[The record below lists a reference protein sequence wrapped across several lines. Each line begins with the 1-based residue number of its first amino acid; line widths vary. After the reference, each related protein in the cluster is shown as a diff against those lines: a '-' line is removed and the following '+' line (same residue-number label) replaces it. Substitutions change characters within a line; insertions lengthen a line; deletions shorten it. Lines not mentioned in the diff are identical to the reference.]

1 MNQMIK
7 ALISRLRA
15 YGLPIASLLLNW
27 WAASLFTIT
36 LLSGCLGTL
45 YGLLHESH
53 TAWFCLLCAVLGG
66 ALIHSMMIVIA
77 LTISIVAEP
86 TCELEQHEPQS

>member
-7 ALISRLRA
+7 TPTSRLLV
-15 YGLPIASLLLNW
+15 YGLSIASRLLNW
-27 WAASLFTIT
+27 WAASLFIIT
-36 LLSGCLGTL
+36 LLSGCLGML
-45 YGLLHESH
+45 YGLRHESH

>member
-7 ALISRLRA
+7 APTSRLRA

-36 LLSGCLGTL
+36 LISGCLGTF
-45 YGLLHESH
+45 YGLFHEPH
-53 TAWFCLLCAVLGG
+53 TVWFSLLCAVLGG

-86 TCELEQHEPQS
+86 ACELEQHETQS